1 MRQYLVILKYELF
14 ALFISPATYVAT
26 FYFLALLGVGFRF
39 FIESFSYTDWIL
51 PPLSSLVVGLLFG
64 APALIPFI
72 TMRCFAEERR
82 LGTLETLVSAP
93 INISLLVAGKWSA
106 CFLFFI
112 CISMLCFC
120 YPLLLFFIFPEQGY
134 NLGFNNIAH
143 WIGSG
148 IYLFIFGATFTAI
161 GVFSSSITKNQMVAG
176 MLTFTLLTLYIA
188 LMTFSFG
195 DSTSTE
201 YSSKPEKLIA
211 ALFGSFNKGLIKLE
225 QFSVG
230 LIDISTILHQISLTI
245 FFLILSAIQIE
256 RLNK

>member
-1 MRQYLVILKYELF
+1 
-14 ALFISPATYVAT
+14 
-26 FYFLALLGVGFRF
+26 
-39 FIESFSYTDWIL
+39 
-51 PPLSSLVVGLLFG
+51 
-64 APALIPFI
+64 
-72 TMRCFAEERR
+72 
-82 LGTLETLVSAP
+82 
-93 INISLLVAGKWSA
+93 
-106 CFLFFI
+106 
-112 CISMLCFC
+112 
-120 YPLLLFFIFPEQGY
+120 
-134 NLGFNNIAH
+134 
-143 WIGSG
+143 
-148 IYLFIFGATFTAI
+148 
-161 GVFSSSITKNQMVAG
+161 MVAG

-245 FFLILSAIQIE
+245 FFLILSTIQIE